1 MTVQEDSDN
10 LNSSIIIQIESD
22 TKYPVDGSIKTLL
35 KAAADKT
42 LACFPLTAELIAEGL
57 TLQISILLADSE
69 TMKALN
75 SEYMHSDEVTDVLS
89 FPSLPV
95 KEGVLSGKLN
105 VWDVEIVGKKELVH
119 LGDIAICPERAAE
132 QAARPGRSLREEMVL
147 LTVHGCLHLLGF
159 DHSNEAEETG
169 MFSLQNSIIR
179 ELDCDVAD
187 DPNLIAPAAVDID
200 STERAPHESPED
212 FFLDLR
218 MKSNSDSQREAPS
231 NILDSAEDFFGN
243 FKAGYVAIIGRPNVG
258 KSTLLN
264 YLIGTKI
271 AIISPKPQT
280 TQKMIRGVYSDEDAQ
295 IVLLDTPGI
304 HKPSNRLGQ
313 LMLKAAEQALLEADV
328 VCLMIEAGFKPFVD
342 TIEHKLLKQAEELK
356 KPIIIILNKTD
367 IAAKEGMLPL
377 IDVFNRNYEIKS
389 FVPVSAKSGEGVD
402 ILISEIKKVLPLSE
416 PLYSEENYSD
426 QTERMLA
433 AELIRESILYRLQE
447 ELPYGAA
454 VMIESFNEEYDAEG
468 KRSRAKINAIILTE
482 RDSHKRILLGK
493 GGNMIKNI
501 GINAR
506 ENIEEMLGCPVDLTL
521 FVKVRADWRNKTYHL
536 RELDFESRNLT

>member
-75 SEYMHSDEVTDVLS
+75 SEYMHSDELTDVLS

-179 ELDCDVAD
+179 ELDF
-187 DPNLIAPAAVDID
+187 IRKSKKKSSGD
-200 STERAPHESPED
+200 SCGALSVES
-212 FFLDLR
+212 
-218 MKSNSDSQREAPS
+218 
-231 NILDSAEDFFGN
+231 I
-243 FKAGYVAIIGRPNVG
+243 
-258 KSTLLN
+258 ST
-264 YLIGTKI
+264 
-271 AIISPKPQT
+271 A
-280 TQKMIRGVYSDEDAQ
+280 
-295 IVLLDTPGI
+295 
-304 HKPSNRLGQ
+304 
-313 LMLKAAEQALLEADV
+313 
-328 VCLMIEAGFKPFVD
+328 
-342 TIEHKLLKQAEELK
+342 
-356 KPIIIILNKTD
+356 
-367 IAAKEGMLPL
+367 
-377 IDVFNRNYEIKS
+377 
-389 FVPVSAKSGEGVD
+389 SGE
-402 ILISEIKKVLPLSE
+402 
-416 PLYSEENYSD
+416 
-426 QTERMLA
+426 
-433 AELIRESILYRLQE
+433 
-447 ELPYGAA
+447 
-454 VMIESFNEEYDAEG
+454 
-468 KRSRAKINAIILTE
+468 SR
-482 RDSHKRILLGK
+482 
-493 GGNMIKNI
+493 
-501 GINAR
+501 
-506 ENIEEMLGCPVDLTL
+506 
-521 FVKVRADWRNKTYHL
+521 
-536 RELDFESRNLT
+536 